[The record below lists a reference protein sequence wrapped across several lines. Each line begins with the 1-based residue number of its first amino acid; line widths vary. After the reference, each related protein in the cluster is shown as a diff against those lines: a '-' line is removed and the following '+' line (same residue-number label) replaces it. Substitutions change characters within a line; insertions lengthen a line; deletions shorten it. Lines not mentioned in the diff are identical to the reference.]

1 MVGVI
6 ALKASLVPA
15 WPALCSSPQAPW
27 GLDLPWPPFLPLPLL
42 WRLWRLPCLRAPD
55 QQARQGV
62 EDGVGQAPA
71 PLPCFAPHRVSE
83 AEHAQRDVWSCGRRK
98 RLANSYARI

>member
-1 MVGVI
+1 MI
-6 ALKASLVPA
+6 I
-15 WPALCSSPQAPW
+15 SSFIHKSNLNCTPQAPW

-62 EDGVGQAPA
+62 EDGVGGWA
-71 PLPCFAPHRVSE
+71 
-83 AEHAQRDVWSCGRRK
+83 
-98 RLANSYARI
+98 